1 MPTRPSFPRPPRG
14 APATVPTGGPLVPRA
29 LLGTAPLKLFL
40 QGLQQVSVLPRS
52 DRPRSLL
59 LTKPRLSPRSNRP
72 ICSFCSFETLP
83 VSAPRARPQ
92 SRSSP
97 APGSLVPLVL
107 PVVRAHGHS
116 WACWA
121 VTGPLC
127 HQASP
132 STRLLELS
140 SLGHLLGLLSQCWRL
155 ILVTEFSPSLITQEH
170 IFLLPRDIKKK
181 KSGHILKI

>member
-1 MPTRPSFPRPPRG
+1 MPTLGSPCSAPHRWSSG
-14 APATVPTGGPLVPRA
+14 AQGSGGPPPALPPSSCFSKAFSKCQFFQEVTAHVP
-29 LLGTAPLKLFL
+29 
-40 QGLQQVSVLPRS
+40 S
-52 DRPRSLL
+52 L
-59 LTKPRLSPRSNRP
+59 LTKPRLSPRSNWP

-92 SRSSP
+92 STSSP

-107 PVVRAHGHS
+107 PVARAHGHS

-132 STRLLELS
+132 STRLPELS
-140 SLGHLLGLLSQCWRL
+140 SLGHLLGLLSQCRRL
-155 ILVTEFSPSLITQEH
+155 ILVTEFSPSSLHRNTSSYFPET
-170 IFLLPRDIKKK
+170 LKKK